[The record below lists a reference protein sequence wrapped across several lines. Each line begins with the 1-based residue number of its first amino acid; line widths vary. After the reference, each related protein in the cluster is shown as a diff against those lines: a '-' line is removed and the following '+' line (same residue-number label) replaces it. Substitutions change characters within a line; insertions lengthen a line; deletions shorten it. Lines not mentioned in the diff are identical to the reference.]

1 MHSDLSQL
9 LIKKKTNQQQKLKK
23 QAANLLNINSILHLR
38 TQYSNRGGGKSL
50 VLPAETEE
58 RVKRRAL
65 SACQDNLR
73 KVVDLERKLPQMA
86 EFFATG
92 KKDNARQ
99 LFSEIKLGEEE
110 VIKARRL
117 VSQELA
123 EIGAILVSR
132 EDFLRFTNL
141 TSEIADFAEGVA
153 FYLVQLMEYNWSV
166 PGDIRQ
172 ELVKLSGAVL
182 DSVLKLRE
190 TMMTLTY
197 GPTKTLEKAKD
208 VEIAE
213 RIVDDIYRALV
224 LRVLNSKL
232 DVPVILLLKDVLQM
246 LENSA
251 DKAEDAAD
259 AARTLSFIM

>member
-1 MHSDLSQL
+1 
-9 LIKKKTNQQQKLKK
+9 
-23 QAANLLNINSILHLR
+23 
-38 TQYSNRGGGKSL
+38 L

-65 SACQDNLR
+65 NACQDNLR
-73 KVVDLERKLPQMA
+73 KVVDVSRKIPQLA
-86 EFFATG
+86 EFFASG
-92 KKDNARQ
+92 DKENARK
-99 LFSEIKLGEEE
+99 LFSEIRSGEEE
-110 VIKARRL
+110 VIKARRM

-123 EIGAILVSR
+123 EIGAILIAR

-141 TSEIADFAEGVA
+141 SSEIADFSEGIA
-153 FYLVQLMEYNWSV
+153 NYLVEIMEHNWIIPPEV
-166 PGDIRQ
+166 KKD
-172 ELVKLSGAVL
+172 LLKLSLAVL

-190 TMMTLTY
+190 TLMVLNY
-197 GPTKTLEKAKD
+197 GPQKTLERAKD

-213 RIVDDIYRALV
+213 RIVDDLYRALTIKV
-224 LRVLNSKL
+224 LSSKL
-232 DVPVILLLKDVLQM
+232 EVPVLLLLRDVLQL

>member
-1 MHSDLSQL
+1 M
-9 LIKKKTNQQQKLKK
+9 
-23 QAANLLNINSILHLR
+23 
-38 TQYSNRGGGKSL
+38 

-73 KVVDLERKLPQMA
+73 KVVDLERKMPQMT

-92 KKDNARQ
+92 KKDSARQ

-110 VIKARRL
+110 VIKARRM

-123 EIGAILVSR
+123 EIGAILISR

-141 TSEIADFAEGVA
+141 TSEIADFSEGIA
-153 FYLVQLMEYNWSV
+153 FYLVEIMEHNWNV
-166 PGDIRQ
+166 PSDIKRD
-172 ELVKLSGAVL
+172 LVKLSEAVL

-208 VEIAE
+208 VETAE
-213 RIVDDIYRALV
+213 RVVDGIYRALAIKI
-224 LRVLNSKL
+224 LNSKL
-232 DVPVILLLKDVLQM
+232 DVPAVLLLRDVLQL

-259 AARTLSFIM
+259 AARMLSFIM

>member
-1 MHSDLSQL
+1 
-9 LIKKKTNQQQKLKK
+9 
-23 QAANLLNINSILHLR
+23 LR
-38 TQYSNRGGGKSL
+38 GKGL

-73 KVVDLERKLPQMA
+73 KVVEVSRKLPQLV
-86 EFFATG
+86 EHFASG
-92 KKDNARQ
+92 DKENAHR
-99 LFSEIKLGEEE
+99 LLSEIKAGQEE
-110 VIKARRL
+110 VIKARRM

-123 EIGAILVSR
+123 EIGAILLAR

-141 TSEIADFAEGVA
+141 SSEIADFSEGIA
-153 FYLVQLMEYNWSV
+153 YYLVEIMAHNWVIS
-166 PGDIRQ
+166 PDIKKD
-172 ELVKLSGAVL
+172 LLKLSLAVL

-190 TMMTLTY
+190 TMMVLTY
-197 GPTKTLEKAKD
+197 GSQKTLERAKD

-213 RIVDDIYRALV
+213 RIVDELYRGLTIKV
-224 LRVLNSKL
+224 LSGKL
-232 DVPVILLLKDVLQM
+232 DVPVTFLLRDVLQL

-259 AARTLSFIM
+259 AARVISFIM